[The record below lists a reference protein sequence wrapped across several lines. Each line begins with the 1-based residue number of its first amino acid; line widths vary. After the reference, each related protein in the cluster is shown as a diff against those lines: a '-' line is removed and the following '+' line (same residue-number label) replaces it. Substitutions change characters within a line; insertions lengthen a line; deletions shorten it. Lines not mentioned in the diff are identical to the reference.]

1 MSEKSNDINGLRK
14 RNNVHNNNDMKE
26 YVVDLWMQGTSAH
39 VIERMVRS
47 KINQR
52 WRNNKAKQS
61 A

>member
-14 RNNVHNNNDMKE
+14 RNSAHNNDDMKE
-26 YVVDLWMQGTSAH
+26 YVVDLWMQGTSPH
-39 VIERMVRS
+39 VIDRMVRS

-52 WRNNKAKQS
+52 WRDNNAKQS